1 MKKTKTP
8 HNSLCCKHTVR
19 QLLTMVFAM
28 ALFVASTVAPVYA
41 ATVLEN
47 STFYQG
53 LMNLLQDISLAVTIG
68 GPLICVIC
76 AGVFLARRSM
86 ADEQEGKMWN
96 KRIAT
101 ALICA
106 VAIGLVAGL
115 VTLLT
120 SYFNPGTP

>member
-28 ALFVASTVAPVYA
+28 ALFIAGTFPNTYA
-41 ATVLEN
+41 AENSKVTKLEN
-47 STFYQG
+47 SDFYKG
-53 LMNLLQDISLAVTIG
+53 LLELLQDLSLAVTFIG
-68 GPLICVIC
+68 PAICIIC

-106 VAIGLVAGL
+106 VSIGLVSGI
-115 VTLLT
+115 VTLIV
-120 SYFNPGTP
+120 SYF

>member
-47 STFYQG
+47 STFYKG

>member
-19 QLLTMVFAM
+19 QLLTMVFAT
-28 ALFVASTVAPVYA
+28 ALFVAGTITPAYA

-47 STFYQG
+47 STFYKG
-53 LMNLLQDISLAVTIG
+53 FMHLLQDVSLAVTIG

-76 AGVFLARRSM
+76 AGVFLARRGM
-86 ADEQEGKMWN
+86 ADEQDGKMWN

-106 VAIGLVAGL
+106 VAIGLVSGL
-115 VTLLT
+115 VALIT
-120 SYFNPGTP
+120 SYFNSSTP